1 MTSNALMN
9 PENAP
14 RSEEELASEGVFVHR
29 ARVDALH
36 GFILSCSETMDGG
49 KPSCVRL
56 SSSLPANFLPNF
68 CIGSSNEYGVA
79 RMAPS
84 VALRSYGAHSP
95 HCLKRN
101 GTLAEAH

>member
-36 GFILSCSETMDGG
+36 GFRELYVPLFRASL
-49 KPSCVRL
+49 VRQ
-56 SSSLPANFLPNF
+56 
-68 CIGSSNEYGVA
+68 EYTLIFS
-79 RMAPS
+79 RES
-84 VALRSYGAHSP
+84 VPEPVL
-95 HCLKRN
+95 
-101 GTLAEAH
+101 